1 VKTRYRLDGPAGAP
15 VVVMAHA
22 LGATLELW
30 DAQAAALAGRYRV
43 LRYDVRGHGGSE
55 VPPGPYTL
63 EQMAGDLRELL
74 DALGIADVHF
84 VGLSMGGLIGMT
96 FALAHPGRVRSL
108 VLCDTTACYGPAVT
122 PMWDD
127 RLRVAETRGMT
138 QELIDKTMAIWFT
151 PEFHATHKSIVD
163 GVSAMLRATDPRGYV
178 AAIRAIGWVD
188 LRDRLGAPADD
199 PPRHAVVCACGEAR
213 VALAVDHV
221 DGLGTIEAAPGNAT
235 LPGVPRLARAGD
247 RFAVILAPGD
257 LFGAAEQALLAAE
270 RVA

>member
-1 VKTRYRLDGPAGAP
+1 MKTRYRLDGPAGAP

-30 DAQAAALAGRYRV
+30 DAQAATLAGRYRV

-122 PMWDD
+122 RMWDD
-127 RLRVAETRGMT
+127 RIRVAETRGT
-138 QELIDKTMAIWFT
+138 TGELIDKTMAIWFT

-188 LRDRLGAPADD
+188 LRDRLGAIRCPTLVVVGEKDPGTPPAM
-199 PPRHAVVCACGEAR
+199 AR
-213 VALAVDHV
+213 VLHENIAGSRLVV
-221 DGLGTIEAAPGNAT
+221 
-235 LPGVPRLARAGD
+235 LPGAMHCSPVESADAFTRTLTAFLEG
-247 RFAVILAPGD
+247 
-257 LFGAAEQALLAAE
+257 
-270 RVA
+270 

>member
-1 VKTRYRLDGPAGAP
+1 MSTAMLLARCGEFVVAFPLAGVLEVVAAPVPGAPDPRCRGWRGLLAWRGAP
-15 VVVMAHA
+15 VP
-22 LGATLELW
+22 L
-30 DAQAAALAGRYRV
+30 
-43 LRYDVRGHGGSE
+43 
-55 VPPGPYTL
+55 
-63 EQMAGDLRELL
+63 
-74 DALGIADVHF
+74 
-84 VGLSMGGLIGMT
+84 
-96 FALAHPGRVRSL
+96 
-108 VLCDTTACYGPAVT
+108 
-122 PMWDD
+122 
-127 RLRVAETRGMT
+127 
-138 QELIDKTMAIWFT
+138 
-151 PEFHATHKSIVD
+151 
-163 GVSAMLRATDPRGYV
+163 
-178 AAIRAIGWVD
+178 VD